1 LLAELQTSLGARDQ
15 AILTFQ
21 HAIELAPNNMALQVA
36 LGSLYESSGN
46 WQLAQ
51 TTYQKV
57 LSSQPDNALAANNL
71 AYILLEHGG
80 SVNLALNLAQ
90 TARRGLPTSPNTA
103 DTLGWAYCQ
112 NGAYSVA
119 APLLEDAVSKAADN
133 VTYRYHLGVAYQK
146 LNDKPRARA
155 QFEKIISLNPKAPIA
170 DQARTALGQISG
182 G

>member
-71 AYILLEHGG
+71 AYVLLEHGG

-119 APLLEDAVSKAADN
+119 APLLEDAVSKASDN
-133 VTYRYHLGVAYQK
+133 ATYRYHLGVAYQK
-146 LNDKPRARA
+146 LNDKGRARA